1 MQTPRQL
8 NSQRTDT
15 NFFSARDISRMLNKA
30 NSCIEFWW
38 RKAKPSIWAF
48 SQEKKQNLA
57 SNIFLVEKRA
67 YCVIMRV
74 CLPSESTYGYLIS
87 LCHWAGWKLESQGFQ
102 GWDYAWRGVE
112 LLPLCDWKTSTSLG
126 PVYCTFALLSS
137 TRLLG
142 TISGQAAHI
151 WASVIRF
158 PVDPPH
164 AFQQAGGAEGL

>member
-1 MQTPRQL
+1 MRFFLSFALTHFTHTPLQQALYQPHSSLALSAMQTPRQL

-57 SNIFLVEKRA
+57 SNIFLVENRA

-102 GWDYAWRGVE
+102 GWDYAWRG
-112 LLPLCDWKTSTSLG
+112 LN
-126 PVYCTFALLSS
+126 YCPC
-137 TRLLG
+137 
-142 TISGQAAHI
+142 
-151 WASVIRF
+151 VIER
-158 PVDPPH
+158 PPP
-164 AFQQAGGAEGL
+164 A